1 MAGQALRALLLAL
14 AQVTETAHA
23 LLPLY
28 ERGARLLSQL
38 ASFAQ
43 PVPDDAV
50 RWLEVTRQH
59 LRLMESPLNIA
70 RLMREHLQDT
80 DDAQDEA
87 AAPRQAEE

>member
-1 MAGQALRALLLAL
+1 MRALLLAL

-59 LRLMESPLNIA
+59 LRLMA
-70 RLMREHLQDT
+70 G
-80 DDAQDEA
+80 
-87 AAPRQAEE
+87 APAGHGRCQGRSRRTAPGLGVYLGHAGR